1 MKKIVQ
7 VLFKFLKWSI
17 ILILGFYV
25 LIFTI
30 SGFKK
35 VNKNGSWDVY
45 WSGLEALWDNDEV
58 FGFWTNKI
66 REINFDGID
75 GPYILGDQL
84 FYVDDSNRVQTQN
97 FNLKDS
103 VLVNQSKKEH
113 FQVTIVENHQIEE
126 EIYLLPEKLIAIS
139 DIEGNF
145 TGFSSFL
152 KSNGVIDDN
161 YNWTFGDGH
170 LVLVGDFVDRGQH
183 VTQVLWLIYKLEQ
196 ESEKH
201 NGKVHFILGNHEVM
215 NFGGN
220 WSYNDKK
227 YIKIAQTI
235 SGYQDWDKAISLMYS
250 DKTELGKWMRSK
262 NVIEKIGNYI
272 FVHAGLHPQILD
284 FNVGLKEINQ
294 KTRSVWGKEKYNEID
309 EDKLGSFLMGQKG
322 PLWYRGMVTN
332 STNLSPELNSIDLDR
347 ILAFYDSKTIV
358 VGHSIVKEISKDFD
372 GRAIRID
379 LKHGTENNSGKTKG
393 LLIQEGIEYIIDDR
407 GNKTRL

>member
-7 VLFKFLKWSI
+7 VLFKLLKWSI

-45 WSGLEALWDNDEV
+45 WSGLEALWDKDEV

-196 ESEKH
+196 EAEKH
-201 NGKVHFILGNHEVM
+201 HGKVHFILGNHEVM
-215 NFGGN
+215 NFRGN

-227 YIKIAQTI
+227 VINCPC
-235 SGYQDWDKAISLMYS
+235 SGGICM
-250 DKTELGKWMRSK
+250 TEFGAL
-262 NVIEKIGNYI
+262 
-272 FVHAGLHPQILD
+272 FV
-284 FNVGLKEINQ
+284 
-294 KTRSVWGKEKYNEID
+294 S
-309 EDKLGSFLMGQKG
+309 S
-322 PLWYRGMVTN
+322 
-332 STNLSPELNSIDLDR
+332 LNSFN
-347 ILAFYDSKTIV
+347 ILFSLNETESK
-358 VGHSIVKEISKDFD
+358 
-372 GRAIRID
+372 
-379 LKHGTENNSGKTKG
+379 
-393 LLIQEGIEYIIDDR
+393 
-407 GNKTRL
+407 